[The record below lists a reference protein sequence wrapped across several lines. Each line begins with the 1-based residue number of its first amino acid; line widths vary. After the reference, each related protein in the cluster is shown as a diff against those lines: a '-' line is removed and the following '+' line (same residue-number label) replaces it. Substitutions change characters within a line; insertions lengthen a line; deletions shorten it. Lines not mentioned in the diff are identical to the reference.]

1 MSVLVQEK
9 ASLEK
14 GSSSQLE
21 SISTNMPENTLLKYL
36 VVNGTAPTSVP
47 SPSSLSESDAAVQAK
62 AQGALAAL
70 VAGLG
75 QKRKRD

>member
-14 GSSSQLE
+14 
-21 SISTNMPENTLLKYL
+21 ENTLLKYL
-36 VVNGTAPTSVP
+36 VVNGSAPTAASTP
-47 SPSSLSESDAAVQAK
+47 SPSLSDSDAAVQAK

>member
-1 MSVLVQEK
+1 MSVLAQEK

-14 GSSSQLE
+14 GRQECETQLT
-21 SISTNMPENTLLKYL
+21 SENTLLKYL
-36 VVNGTAPTSVP
+36 VVNGSAPTTATPAASF
-47 SPSSLSESDAAVQAK
+47 SDSDAAVQAK